1 MRSVPTSHTGE
12 RRPACGLVDESPDLR
27 PLEGADAD
35 AELVLLARALGHPI
49 RLQIVRYL
57 LRHGGCH
64 SGRIEIE
71 LPLGTSTM
79 SQHLKVLKQ
88 AGLVLGEVT
97 GTRNSYCIND
107 RAVRRLRSLVAM
119 L

>member
-1 MRSVPTSHTGE
+1 MRSVPTTIPEE
-12 RRPACGLVDESPDLR
+12 RCLPCASVADTPDLR
-27 PLEGADAD
+27 PLEGAEAD

-64 SGRIEIE
+64 SGRIQIE
-71 LPLGTSTM
+71 LPLGGSTM

-88 AGLVLGEVT
+88 AGLVLGDVV
-97 GTRNSYCIND
+97 GTRAYYCIND